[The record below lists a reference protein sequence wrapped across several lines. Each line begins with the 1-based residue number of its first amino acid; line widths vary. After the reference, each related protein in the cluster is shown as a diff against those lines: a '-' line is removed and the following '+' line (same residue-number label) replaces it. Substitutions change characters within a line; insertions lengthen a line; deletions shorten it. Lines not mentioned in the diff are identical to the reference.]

1 MISFTPIPMID
12 KHGNIITSFSI
23 NGVTM
28 MLSQDI
34 EAAEEYLNKLR
45 AAIEK
50 VKKDRVD
57 TAPAMPCM

>member
-12 KHGNIITSFSI
+12 KHGNIVTSFSL